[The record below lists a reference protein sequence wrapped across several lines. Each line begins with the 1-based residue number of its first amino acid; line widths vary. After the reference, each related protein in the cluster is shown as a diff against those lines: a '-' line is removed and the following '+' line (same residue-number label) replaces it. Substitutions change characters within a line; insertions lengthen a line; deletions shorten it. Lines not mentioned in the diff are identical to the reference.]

1 MFSKRVKGL
10 KLFYMQTCL
19 KNSWKKS
26 LLVAVAYLPLPIMV
40 RAQSTGVPSVP
51 NYTGLII
58 LLVTVLLAALIAV
71 LFLSFEAKELVARIR
86 KKKTENTTH
95 QFDKYVENMNSN
107 QIEKIL
113 QIKHKQNEI
122 KKDSESS
129 GSIKAGLV
137 IAITLLAA
145 LFTGHSSFAQTK
157 ATNAGIFSEGG
168 ILITITLIMIPI
180 LAAILLMIVK
190 LSNIL
195 RKHRNRQD
203 LEEADQFADYLATL
217 TEEEATEALAKRKA
231 ALDYNLTHHEL
242 SGEQEP
248 ADKKG
253 LVGNIETEGYI
264 NFITRKKKAQKRPH
278 IDPQLSKLILWYFGC
293 AAFWLLFG
301 TTVGEYLGIKFVSP
315 DVDHLSWLSF
325 GRLRPVHTNSV
336 FWGWASLGM
345 LGLGYYIVPMVSNT
359 QLASVKKG
367 WYALYLINA
376 AVILGSIFLMA
387 GINNGGGEY
396 REYIWPVMLLF
407 GIGLI
412 LTLINFIQ
420 TIAKRQTKEIYISNW
435 YIVSAI
441 MFALTITV
449 VAYVP
454 IWQDGLGESIIQ
466 GYYMHQGVGMWFMLF
481 TLGIVYYMLP
491 QQLNRPIYSYSL
503 GILAFWTQILFYTL
517 IGTHHFVFSA
527 IPWWLQTIAIVGS
540 VGMIIPVVA
549 GTTNFIMTFKGAWH
563 KIAGSYTLPFF
574 LVGIIFYFTGS
585 MQGTAE
591 AFRSTNLMWH
601 FTDFTVAHSHL
612 TMYGII
618 CFFLWAGMYAVIPR
632 LTGKEAPQITVG
644 AHFWLALIGLMFYT
658 VPLMIGSSLRGQMW
672 IAGKPFID
680 SVVHMAPYWLWR
692 AIGGSLM
699 WLSHIFFAYNFYKM
713 ISRYEMVDVKEVA
726 LEKLKHQ
733 MPAPDKIV

>member
-1 MFSKRVKGL
+1 
-10 KLFYMQTCL
+10 MQVRFKKSWPTWLLPAFTCL
-19 KNSWKKS
+19 PMTMLAQTQTPGISSSPNDTG
-26 LLVAVAYLPLPIMV
+26 LIVLLVIVLLIVLVAV
-40 RAQSTGVPSVP
+40 
-51 NYTGLII
+51 
-58 LLVTVLLAALIAV
+58 LL
-71 LFLSFEAKELVARIR
+71 LSFEAKGLIAKIR
-86 KKKTENTTH
+86 NKKTGRSTH
-95 QFDKYVENMNSN
+95 QFEKYLKNMNSN
-107 QIEKIL
+107 QIEKVL
-113 QIKHKQNEI
+113 ELKHQQKGLNNNAQ
-122 KKDSESS
+122 SS
-129 GSIKAGLV
+129 GSIKGVLI
-137 IAITLLAA
+137 IAITLLAT
-145 LFTGHSSFAQTK
+145 LFPGHSVYAQTK

-180 LAAILLMIVK
+180 LAAIVLMIVK
-190 LSNIL
+190 LSNML

-203 LEEADQFADYLATL
+203 LEEAALFADYLSTL

-231 ALDYNLTHHEL
+231 ALDYKLTHHEL
-242 SGEQEP
+242 SGVQEP

-264 NFITRKKKAQKRPH
+264 NFIARKKKAQKRPN

-293 AAFWLLFG
+293 AALWLLFG
-301 TTVGEYLGIKFVSP
+301 TTIGEYVGIKFVAP
-315 DVDHLSWLSF
+315 DVDHISWLSF
-325 GRLRPVHTNSV
+325 GRLRPVHTNAV

-345 LGLGYYIVPMVSNT
+345 LGLGYYIVPMVSNAP
-359 QLASVKKG
+359 LASIKKG

-376 AVILGSIFLMA
+376 AVILGTLFLMA

-454 IWQDGLGESIIQ
+454 IWQDGLGETITQ

-540 VGMIIPVVA
+540 VGMVIPVVA

-585 MQGTAE
+585 LQGTAE

-658 VPLMIGSSLRGQMW
+658 VPLMIGSTLRGQMW

-713 ISRYEMVDVKEVA
+713 NSKHETVDVKEAA
-726 LEKLKHQ
+726 LEKLEQ
-733 MPAPDKIV
+733 LIPAETKND